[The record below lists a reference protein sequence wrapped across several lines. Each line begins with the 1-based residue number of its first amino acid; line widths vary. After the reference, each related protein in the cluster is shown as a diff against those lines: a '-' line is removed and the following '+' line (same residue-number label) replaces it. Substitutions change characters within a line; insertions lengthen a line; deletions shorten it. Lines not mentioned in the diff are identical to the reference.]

1 MTSQDVADL
10 AGVSRTTVS
19 FVLNDVKRFNITP
32 DTRKKVLNAVDT
44 LGYIPNA
51 SAQALASKRAN
62 TIGLV
67 MTRSPQYIASD
78 NFMPQIIGGL
88 LDIVKIYKLGLLI
101 EWVDQGNQTLT
112 YRQLVQAK
120 HIDGMIL
127 LTPRNDDE
135 GLKELEA
142 LGIPV
147 VLMGNVNGS
156 KFASVDIDN
165 RLAAKKGIS
174 YLIGLGHKHI
184 ACVLNATLT
193 YSSARERFQG
203 YKDALSEAGLSFNE
217 NLVRIADFNPAS
229 GYEQMKSLLESDQ
242 DFTAVFIASDNV
254 AMGGLAA
261 INNAG
266 LRVPEDISVLGF
278 DNIPWASYANPPLT
292 TIHTP
297 AQELA
302 QSSCMLLIDLMQD
315 TPRHSRKITIDTQLI
330 IRNSTQQ
337 LEQ

>member
-1 MTSQDVADL
+1 MKRVTSQDVADM

-32 DTRKKVLNAVDT
+32 ETRKKVLDAVDE

-51 SAQALASKRAN
+51 SAQALATRKAN

-88 LDIVKIYKLGLLI
+88 LDLVKIYKLGLLI
-101 EWVDQGNQTLT
+101 EWVDQGNQSQT
-112 YRQLVQAK
+112 YRQLAQAK

-135 GLKELEA
+135 GLQELED
-142 LGIPV
+142 LDIPV
-147 VLMGNVNGS
+147 VLMGHVDGS
-156 KFASVDIDN
+156 NLATVDIDN
-165 RLAAKKGIS
+165 RLAAKRGID
-174 YLIGLGHKHI
+174 YLIGLGHRHI
-184 ACVLNATLT
+184 ACVLNAALT
-193 YSSARERFQG
+193 YSSSMERFLG
-203 YKDALSEAGLSFNE
+203 YQDALAEAGIPYDE

-229 GYEQMKSLLESDQ
+229 GYEQMKSLLETNLE
-242 DFTAVFIASDNV
+242 FTAVFIASDNV

-261 INNAG
+261 INEAG
-266 LRVPEDISVLGF
+266 LIVPDDISVLGF

-292 TIHTP
+292 TLHTP

-302 QSSCMLLIDLMQD
+302 QASCMLLIDLL
-315 TPRHSRKITIDTQLI
+315 TG
-330 IRNSTQQ
+330 
-337 LEQ
+337 